1 MREGGW
7 LSIVVQLA
15 GEIHQGTR
23 VWKLSFDKKS
33 FFENH
38 GLSSNCRLMSPG
50 LDFSG
55 DNDITWLPEHQLP
68 TIPPSQQVSQDHPC
82 NCAPMSRLFV
92 VLPPI
97 KICLALVHHKSSK
110 DVPIFFAFSVNRKLW
125 MQTIANLARI
135 LTIFV
140 CFLQSLP
147 YNRFLNSQF
156 KTTNLIKIW
165 RNSGSLLL
173 RIWLEFSQSPDFVV
187 LQFKMIYFIIR
198 KNIFSHLDLALVAVA
213 IFRAYAGVSTKNIT
227 LLNITH
233 TF

>member
-1 MREGGW
+1 MNIQFQILLLGMKITTPDWREVREGGW
-7 LSIVVQLA
+7 VSIVVQLA

-97 KICLALVHHKSSK
+97 KICLALVHHKSSE
-110 DVPIFFAFSVNRKLW
+110 DVPIVLPFQSTGNSGWLLLQIW
-125 MQTIANLARI
+125 PE
-135 LTIFV
+135 
-140 CFLQSLP
+140 FLQS
-147 YNRFLNSQF
+147 
-156 KTTNLIKIW
+156 
-165 RNSGSLLL
+165 
-173 RIWLEFSQSPDFVV
+173 
-187 LQFKMIYFIIR
+187 
-198 KNIFSHLDLALVAVA
+198 
-213 IFRAYAGVSTKNIT
+213 
-227 LLNITH
+227 
-233 TF
+233 

>member
-1 MREGGW
+1 MY
-7 LSIVVQLA
+7 L
-15 GEIHQGTR
+15 
-23 VWKLSFDKKS
+23 
-33 FFENH
+33 FFCLFSQQET
-38 GLSSNCRLMSPG
+38 
-50 LDFSG
+50 LDANYCKFGQNSY
-55 DNDITWLPEHQLP
+55 NLCLLP
-68 TIPPSQQVSQDHPC
+68 TIP
-82 NCAPMSRLFV
+82 
-92 VLPPI
+92 
-97 KICLALVHHKSSK
+97 
-110 DVPIFFAFSVNRKLW
+110 
-125 MQTIANLARI
+125 
-135 LTIFV
+135 
-140 CFLQSLP
+140 P

-156 KTTNLIKIW
+156 KIAHLIKIL